1 MKWFISLVV
10 PLMYVVMLSMP
21 VHAAALEEVVKEHH
35 LPNGLTVLI
44 VERHSAPTVAAW
56 IRYRVGSVHENSN
69 ERGIAHLLEHMLFK
83 GTKTLGTKNYQ
94 AEQPLLEEIEQ
105 IALAVHAE
113 RAKGTHADK
122 ARIALLEKKLSDAE
136 RRADA
141 YVVKDEFFD
150 LYARHGG
157 NGYNAFTSKDAT
169 TYLISLPSNKLEL
182 WAAIES
188 DRMKNPVLREFY
200 TERAVVMEER
210 RRSYE
215 AEPSAKLWESFIASA
230 FPAHPYGQPI
240 IGWTSDIEYLT
251 RTKAESFLHRYYTP
265 NNATIVVV
273 GDVQAEATLKLI
285 VQYFGDVP
293 AGQAVPAVSTREEPQ
308 QGERRVSILAAAE
321 PELLIGFH
329 KTAQADPDDAVFD
342 VLAGILGQG
351 QSSRLYRRLVV
362 EKQLATSVTVF
373 DAPGNRYPNLLVFHL
388 TPRAPHTL
396 AELEQAVYQ
405 ELGRLSTEPV
415 TTEEL
420 TRVRN
425 RVLFQEAQGSNSN
438 TGLARLLMD
447 FDTAT
452 GSWRS
457 LVSYQKAI
465 TGVTAEDITRIANRY
480 LKEENRVVGTLVTRK
495 P

>member
-1 MKWFISLVV
+1 L
-10 PLMYVVMLSMP
+10 
-21 VHAAALEEVVKEHH
+21 
-35 LPNGLTVLI
+35 
-44 VERHSAPTVAAW
+44 
-56 IRYRVGSVHENSN
+56 
-69 ERGIAHLLEHMLFK
+69 
-83 GTKTLGTKNYQ
+83 
-94 AEQPLLEEIEQ
+94 
-105 IALAVHAE
+105 
-113 RAKGTHADK
+113 
-122 ARIALLEKKLSDAE
+122 
-136 RRADA
+136 
-141 YVVKDEFFD
+141 
-150 LYARHGG
+150 
-157 NGYNAFTSKDAT
+157 
-169 TYLISLPSNKLEL
+169 
-182 WAAIES
+182 
-188 DRMKNPVLREFY
+188 
-200 TERAVVMEER
+200 
-210 RRSYE
+210 
-215 AEPSAKLWESFIASA
+215 
-230 FPAHPYGQPI
+230 
-240 IGWTSDIEYLT
+240 
-251 RTKAESFLHRYYTP
+251 
-265 NNATIVVV
+265 
-273 GDVQAEATLKLI
+273 
-285 VQYFGDVP
+285 
-293 AGQAVPAVSTREEPQ
+293 PQ

-447 FDTAT
+447 FDTST

-457 LVSYQKAI
+457 LGSYQKAI

-480 LKEENRVVGTLVTRK
+480 LKEENRIVGTLVTRK